1 MALEVIFDVDKK
13 RLRQQELE
21 QIMAAPEFWNNQEKA
36 TAVQRER
43 AQVGGVVERY
53 EKTERAL
60 QDLQELAEMVEEE
73 RDDEAFNDLRAE
85 LDQAQQTIDEME
97 FRRILGGPDD
107 DKNAYLEI
115 NAGAG
120 GTDSQDWAQMLMRM
134 YLRYAERRGY
144 EISVIDRQDGDEAGI
159 KSCTLLLKGE
169 YAYGHLKVES
179 GVHRLVRISP
189 FDSNARRHTSFASA
203 YVYPEIDD
211 DIEIEVK
218 DEDLRID
225 TLRSG
230 GAGGQHVNKTESAV
244 RFTHIPTGIA
254 VLCQQERSQHKNRSM
269 ALKILKA
276 KLYQH
281 ELKQR
286 EADRAQVEST
296 KMDIS
301 FGSQIRNY
309 VLHPY
314 RLAKDLRTGEEW
326 GNVDAVLDGDLQNFI
341 EKALLAGIGKAPE

>member
-1 MALEVIFDVDKK
+1 MAFGGIFDVEGK
-13 RLRQQELE
+13 RARCQELDGV
-21 QIMAAPEFWNNQEKA
+21 MAEPDFWNNQDKA

-43 AQVGGVVERY
+43 ALAEGVVKRY
-53 EKTERAL
+53 DNTLLTLNDLSELL
-60 QDLQELAEMVEEE
+60 QMLEEE
-73 RDDEAFNDLRAE
+73 PDDDALKELRDDLAT
-85 LDQAQQTIDEME
+85 AQKTIEDME
-97 FRRILGGPDD
+97 FRRILGGREDSH
-107 DKNAYLEI
+107 NAYLDI

-120 GTDSQDWAQMLMRM
+120 GTDSQDWAQMLLRM
-134 YLRYAERRGY
+134 YLRYIERRGY
-144 EISVIDRQDGDEAGI
+144 EVSIVDKQDGEEAGI
-159 KSCTLLLKGE
+159 KSCTLLVKGE

-189 FDSNARRHTSFASA
+189 FDSNARRHTSFASV

-211 DIEIEVK
+211 SIHIEIK
-218 DEDLRID
+218 DEELRVD
-225 TLRSG
+225 TLRSS

-244 RFTHIPTGIA
+244 RFTHLPTGIA
-254 VLCQQERSQHKNRSM
+254 VMCQQERSQHKNRSL

-281 ELKQR
+281 ELKHR
-286 EADRAQVEST
+286 EAERAEVESA

-314 RLAKDLRTGEEW
+314 RLAKDLRTNEET
-326 GNVDAVLDGDLQNFI
+326 GNVEAVLDGDLQHFI
-341 EKALLAGIGKAPE
+341 ETALLAGVGKAD